1 MLTAITGPGMN
12 DHTTTTGLPPPGS
25 IARGQAR
32 TDQQDRLSA
41 SRRGQRTG
49 SRAAQAKWV
58 LLLIVLIAAAGAAA
72 YWYLTRNE
80 ATTDDAYTDGH
91 AVTVSPQV
99 SGTVVALHVSDNQR
113 VKAGDVLIEID
124 PRAYNAAR
132 DQAQGSLQVANA
144 QLDNARS
151 SLERARVDYP
161 AKLASSQAQLAAAE
175 ATRFKTDADAR
186 RQRSLP
192 KAATTQQDIDSSSAA
207 LRSAEAQVAQ
217 AQAAVRQADQVPQ
230 FIAEAEAQVRQLEA
244 QVALAQAQLDQAQLN
259 LSWTRVTAPQ
269 DGWITKRN
277 VEQGNYVQAGQS
289 IFSIV
294 TPEVWITANFKE
306 SQLDRMRPGAQVDI
320 SVDAYPNLK
329 LTGHVDSIQLGS
341 GSRFTAFPPENAT
354 GNYVKIVQRIPVKIV
369 IDSGLDPDLPLPLG
383 MSAVPTVR
391 LTASARAD
399 AVAK

>member
-1 MLTAITGPGMN
+1 
-12 DHTTTTGLPPPGS
+12 
-25 IARGQAR
+25 
-32 TDQQDRLSA
+32 
-41 SRRGQRTG
+41 
-49 SRAAQAKWV
+49 
-58 LLLIVLIAAAGAAA
+58 
-72 YWYLTRNE
+72 
-80 ATTDDAYTDGH
+80 
-91 AVTVSPQV
+91 VTVSPQV
-99 SGTVVALHVSDNQR
+99 SGTVVALHVTDNQR

-132 DQAQGSLQVANA
+132 DQAQGSLQSAEA
-144 QLDNARS
+144 QLATART

-161 AKLASSQAQLAAAE
+161 ARLASAQAQLAAAR
-175 ATRFKTDADAR
+175 ASQFKTDADAR

-192 KAATTQQDIDSSSAA
+192 KQATTQQDIDNSSAA
-207 LRSAEAQVAQ
+207 LRSADAQVDQ
-217 AQAAVRQADQVPQ
+217 VQAAVRQADQVPQ

-306 SQLDRMRPGAQVDI
+306 SQLDRMRPGEPVDI
-320 SVDAYPNLK
+320 SVDAYPHLK

-369 IDSGLDPDLPLPLG
+369 VDAGLDPDLPLPLG
-383 MSAVPTVR
+383 LSAVPTVR
-391 LTASARAD
+391 LAPSARAD
-399 AVAK
+399 GVAR